1 MNYGYAE
8 SGVTILPLDQ
18 VDEPDRHW
26 IQLYHHVA
34 GAIDLAGLD
43 VLEVGSGRG
52 GGASFTKR
60 YLKPARM
67 TGMDLSPQAIAL
79 SRERY
84 RVEGL
89 DFRVGDAE
97 RLPFENGSLDAIVNV
112 ESSHCYPSFHR
123 FLKEVDRVLRP
134 GGYLL
139 YADFRARENVPA
151 WRKSLEDSGLSVLRE
166 TNITAN
172 VVSALELDNER
183 KLALIC
189 RLVPRPLQASFLDFA
204 AVKGSTLYEGFRSGE
219 FSYRSFILRRTPD
232 SPSVAQ
238 RRSSAVR
245 DDSNGL
251 PVSRSGQ

>member
-8 SGVTILPLDQ
+8 SGVTILPLDET
-18 VDEPDRHW
+18 DEPDRHW

-60 YLKPARM
+60 YLKPAHM
-67 TGMDLSPQAIAL
+67 TGVDLSPQAIAL

-84 RVEGL
+84 RIAGL

-97 RLPFENGSLDAIVNV
+97 RLPFENGSLDAIINV

-123 FLKEVDRVLRP
+123 FLAEVVRVLRP
-134 GGYLL
+134 GGHLL

-151 WRKSLEDSGLSVLRE
+151 WRKSLEDSGLGVLRE
-166 TNITAN
+166 TDITAN
-172 VVSALELDNER
+172 VVSALELDNDR
-183 KLALIC
+183 KLALIH
-189 RLVPRPLQASFLDFA
+189 RLIPQPLQASFLGFA
-204 AVKGSTLYEGFRSGE
+204 AVKGSMLFEGFRSGD
-219 FSYRSFILRRTPD
+219 FSYRSFILQRAPD
-232 SPSVAQ
+232 PPGVA
-238 RRSSAVR
+238 S
-245 DDSNGL
+245 
-251 PVSRSGQ
+251 